1 MARYIFVGPN
11 GGNWI
16 WFVKN
21 QAFLGEF
28 VKNHGINPANIGV
41 IGERMAATASTTK
54 IPIDLGIAGG
64 IRLAHIHFGDNI
76 YMLNKA
82 QWAELSKGIV
92 ADFKAKLETV
102 RTIDFDTTIMLGNLT
117 NMM

>member
-16 WFVKN
+16 WFTKN
-21 QAFLGEF
+21 QVFLGEF
-28 VKNHGINPANIGV
+28 IKSHQISPANIGV
-41 IGERMAATASTTK
+41 IGERMAATAGK

-64 IRLAHIHFGDNI
+64 IRLAHVHFEDKI

-82 QWAELSKGIV
+82 QWAELSRGIV
-92 ADFKAKLETV
+92 ADFKTRLESV